1 MSSQNDYEVGLAVNC
16 LANIA
21 TRDLSR
27 DVLSDVVALLQHQRP
42 YVRKKALL
50 ALYKLFEQYPQALRL
65 CFTKIRERLEDTDR
79 GVVSCAVSVVCEL
92 ADRNPKNYLALAP
105 QLFTILTTS
114 SNNWMLIKVVKLYG
128 SLVEEEPRLARKL
141 LEPLSVIIERTT
153 AKSLLHECIHTITLA
168 LPYTKKE
175 DGTDSRVVPSLVKL
189 CSDHLR
195 GFIEDQD
202 QNLKYLGLVGFANL
216 MNSHPRAVAGHYNL
230 IIDCLEDDD
239 TTIRTRSLDL
249 LAGMVTKRTLEG
261 LVQRLLKYV
270 SLSEESYRHELIG
283 SIIFMCSREK
293 YAFLSDF
300 KWYMGVLLDLSGVI
314 GPELENPLSDQLVDV
329 ALRVESIRNF
339 AIGSMIDILLCR
351 DVLLNKIIKEGPLTA
366 VAWIVGEY
374 SNLIGKI
381 LTKKK
386 GLQDLS
392 SGVWCGLFRTFLSPE
407 VSECTSY
414 LQSTF
419 ISSAFKL
426 FVSACSPT
434 SGASNNEISDMLS
447 DLYLRLLYFCK
458 SQYVEVSERA
468 NNMLQL
474 LISYGILLEPDAAA
488 ASQEPPPPPVNDDD
502 EKRLSSLPV
511 QDLVMGEEEGGT
523 KVSSTQLA
531 NLLDVDLLPVAHRIL
546 HDNNNNSILSMSNNN
561 DEDDEGSRKEAGSS
575 SASVRLMFDNQG
587 VTASRAAEG
596 HLRALISVPLNPV
609 NPKAQSKVPPPEGIS
624 LDEAIKPELLTELL
638 QDGDGIAS
646 AKDLSG
652 VRFIQDEYYPQYE
665 QQQAGGGGIKGSMN
679 TSPMNKDGS
688 PISFEGIGDQV
699 DSDGGYAEVNDSNT
713 TPQKKDSSFNAF
725 YLSNDKKEVHV
736 KEEQHVPSS
745 RHSSRDKLSGKWD
758 DELENDEAYAGGLMR
773 SMKLH
778 RKRTRKYSK
787 KQVQIQLF
795 CCLHCICKLKA
806 INNS

>member
-1 MSSQNDYEVGLAVNC
+1 MLSPNDYEVGLAANC

-21 TRDLSR
+21 TCDLSR

-50 ALYKLFEQYPQALRL
+50 VLYKLFEQYPQALRL
-65 CFTKIRERLEDTDR
+65 CFNKIRERLEDTDR

-105 QLFTILTTS
+105 QLFKILTTS
-114 SNNWMLIKVVKLYG
+114 SNNWMLIKVVKLFG

-141 LEPLSVIIERTT
+141 LEPLSAIIERTT
-153 AKSLLHECIHTITLA
+153 AKSLLYECIHTITLA
-168 LPYTKKE
+168 LPYTKKA
-175 DGTDSRVVPSLVKL
+175 DGTDSRVVPYLVKL

-195 GFIEDQD
+195 GFVEDQD

-216 MNSHPRAVAGHYNL
+216 MNSHPRAVAEHYNL

-261 LVQRLLKYV
+261 LVQRLLKHV
-270 SLSEESYRHELIG
+270 SLSEGSYRQELIG
-283 SIIFMCSREK
+283 SIIFMCSRDK

-300 KWYMGVLLDLSGVI
+300 KWYMGVLLDLSGMI
-314 GPELENPLSDQLVDV
+314 GPELEKPLSDQLVDV

-339 AIGSMIDILLCR
+339 AVGSMIDILLCH
-351 DVLLNKIIKEGPLTA
+351 DVLLNKRIKEGPLTA

-392 SGVWCGLFRTFLSPE
+392 NGVWCGLFRTILSPE

-434 SGASNNEISDMLS
+434 SGASNNEMSDMLS

-474 LISYGILLEPDAAA
+474 LLSYGILLEPDAAV
-488 ASQEPPPPPVNDDD
+488 ASQEPPPPPVHDDD
-502 EKRLSSLPV
+502 EKRHSSLPV
-511 QDLVMGEEEGGT
+511 QNLVMGEEVGST
-523 KVSSTQLA
+523 KESPTQLA
-531 NLLDVDLLPVAHRIL
+531 NILDVDLLPVAHGIL
-546 HDNNNNSILSMSNNN
+546 HDNNNNSILSMSNNNN

-575 SASVRLMFDNQG
+575 SASVRLMFEDQG

-624 LDEAIKPELLTELL
+624 LDDAIKPKLLAELL
-638 QDGDGIAS
+638 QDGDGVAS
-646 AKDLSG
+646 ARDLSG
-652 VRFIQDEYYPQYE
+652 VRFIQDEYYSQYE
-665 QQQAGGGGIKGSMN
+665 QQQAGGIGIKGSMN
-679 TSPMNKDGS
+679 TSPMSKDGS
-688 PISFEGIGDQV
+688 PISFEGIVDQV

-713 TPQKKDSSFNAF
+713 PRKRDSSFNAF
-725 YLSNDKKEVHV
+725 YLGCNKEEVKV
-736 KEEQHVPSS
+736 KEEQDVPSS
-745 RHSSRDKLSGKWD
+745 HHSSRDKLPGKWD

-773 SMKLH
+773 SKKLH
-778 RKRTRKYSK
+778 RKRTRKHSK
-787 KQVQIQLF
+787 KRVQVKLLF
-795 CCLHCICKLKA
+795 V
-806 INNS
+806 